1 MAAVMQVFNLIGG
14 LGIFLIGMRWMSDGI
29 QRRAGSK
36 FRSLLHTMTNNRF
49 AGVATGLGVTSAIQS
64 SSATTVLL
72 VSLVNAG
79 LVTLR
84 QSIGVIMGANI
95 GTTLTAWI
103 VSIVGFKLRITDF
116 ALPAIALALPL
127 YFGKNQTRR
136 EIADILIGFGLLFL
150 GLHLMKESVPDID
163 ANPEVLAFLQ
173 NWSDLGF
180 WSILLFVLVGSIL
193 TVVVQSSSAAM
204 TITITMAFRGWISF
218 PVAAAIVL
226 GENIGTTIT
235 AFLASL
241 PMGTTAKRAA
251 RAHMIFNVLGVLWML
266 ALFYPFV
273 RFVDGIMPGPA
284 DLAENIPLHLSLFH
298 TLFNIANM
306 ALLIGFVPMLARLVE
321 RIVPEREAV
330 ATTGAYRLSLVPANL
345 PDALNSNLLT
355 MRGELSR
362 MSGHAIGML
371 QSVLD
376 ASKNPEDLADVRNEL
391 ERTEQFVDDMQE
403 TITGYL
409 TSTMRQSISED
420 QARYIHAAQR
430 IAHEI
435 EGISDACYSIGL
447 LLDKFHRK
455 GRRLHE
461 DGEQELFDYTR
472 QVMEFLRYNNAVL
485 EREIDQSDL
494 ETAQTMED
502 DIDTVRRKLRKRS
515 RKSIERNAEA
525 DVRGELIFIDIIR
538 HLEHIGDNC
547 LNMSE
552 AVGELA

>member
-116 ALPAIALALPL
+116 ALPAIAIALPL

-298 TLFNIANM
+298 TVFNIANT

-321 RIVPEREAV
+321 RIVPERETV
-330 ATTGAYRLSLVPANL
+330 ATAGAYRLSLVPANL

-515 RKSIERNAEA
+515 RKSIERNAET

>member
-1 MAAVMQVFNLIGG
+1 MAAIVQVFNLIGG

-36 FRSLLHTMTNNRF
+36 FRSFLHTMTNNRF

-116 ALPAIALALPL
+116 ALPAIAIALPL

-136 EIADILIGFGLLFL
+136 EVADILIGFGLLFL

-180 WSILLFVLVGSIL
+180 WSILLFVAVGSIL

-284 DLAENIPLHLSLFH
+284 ELAKNIPLHLSLFH
-298 TLFNIANM
+298 TLFNIANT

-321 RIVPEREAV
+321 RIVPERETV

-376 ASKNPEDLADVRNEL
+376 ASKSPEDLADVRKKL
-391 ERTEQFVDDMQE
+391 EETEQFVDDMQE

-485 EREIDQSDL
+485 EREIDLADL

-502 DIDTVRRKLRKRS
+502 GIDKVRRKLRKRS